1 MMSKIVNTIAKL
13 FQFKEIKYFANI
25 FFGGNLLISITVY
38 YFKIIAT
45 RAIININ

>member
-1 MMSKIVNTIAKL
+1 MNTIANL

-25 FFGGNLLISITVY
+25 IFLRGNLLISITVY